1 MKLRNVVMALCLC
14 VMPLANHSGQR
25 FDCSHTESF
34 AEQAVCADDELSH
47 GRRSCRRI
55 PYRGGKLPP
64 FRALLIKATW
74 R

>member
-14 VMPLANHSGQR
+14 VMPLATTAVS

-34 AEQAVCADDELSH
+34 AERAVCADDELSRMDDELA
-47 GRRSCRRI
+47 GA
-55 PYRGGKLPP
+55 
-64 FRALLIKATW
+64 FRTAVETATVPGTIKATW